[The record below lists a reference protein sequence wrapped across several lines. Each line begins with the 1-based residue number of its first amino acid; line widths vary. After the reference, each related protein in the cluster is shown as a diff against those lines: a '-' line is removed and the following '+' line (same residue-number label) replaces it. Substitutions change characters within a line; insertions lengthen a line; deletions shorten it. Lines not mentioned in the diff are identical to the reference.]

1 MGGGAHAALARA
13 ALRLTHTSH
22 ARTRTTHTHSPR
34 SATDHAVLLVGYNF
48 TAPTPYWI
56 IKNSWG
62 ESWGEGGYVRL
73 QAHADEC
80 GIGTMPV
87 VATVAG
93 GNLPPPPPPPPPR
106 PVWECAPDAK
116 SVNTSSSAACIWT
129 NGTSAAWA
137 MPTAGVEADCTYMSH
152 GEEAGAAALAR
163 HAWRARQQPPPSRP
177 LPHLTCTPLSH
188 APGSVGYTFPGPD
201 NQDAYPCPPSFA
213 PDGDGGQAWFCTLAK
228 GQRGFVDFPAGATAL
243 CGDVATKGV
252 IGYSWPA

>member
-1 MGGGAHAALARA
+1 M
-13 ALRLTHTSH
+13 
-22 ARTRTTHTHSPR
+22 HTHATARSLLATC

-48 TAPTPYWI
+48 TGSTPYWI

-106 PVWECAPDAK
+106 PVWQCAPDAT
-116 SVNTSSSAACIWT
+116 SVNTSSTAACIWR
-129 NGTSAAWA
+129 NGSSAEWA
-137 MPTAGVEADCTYMSH
+137 MPTAGVEGDCTYMSDGYIGH
-152 GEEAGAAALAR
+152 T
-163 HAWRARQQPPPSRP
+163 
-177 LPHLTCTPLSH
+177 LPGT
-188 APGSVGYTFPGPD
+188 D
-201 NQDAYPCPPSFA
+201 RQDAYPCPPSFS

-228 GQRGFVDFPAGATAL
+228 GQRGFVDFPEGATAL
-243 CGDVATKGV
+243 CGEVATKGV
-252 IGYSWPA
+252 IGYTWPAQARAHN